1 MISRSIGVLL
11 MVLDAAM
18 NLIANIDCLKLLVF
32 INFSIL
38 ACPPGFKLLDEQAP
52 RCDCYPRITETL
64 NITCHITNK
73 TGYFS
78 WIGNLWIN
86 IEEDEIIYNEYC
98 PHNYCKGGNKMIDL
112 SKNSNSQCDFN
123 RAGRLCG
130 QCNDSYNLAIGS
142 SNCIHCQTNNN
153 LALIIF
159 LALTGF
165 LLVFFIGILN
175 VTVTEGKINGLIF
188 YANMV
193 WTYKDIFFMQVGG
206 KNAVMIFLKTF
217 IAWLNLDFGI
227 ETCFVKGLTAFWKTW
242 LQYIFPFYIWIIA
255 GLIIVAT
262 RYSTRLTNLLG
273 NRAVPL
279 LATLFLLSY
288 MKLLRVV
295 VSSLEFPS
303 YLALTMPMIIIMSH
317 HHELLCGQLMAPS
330 PVLPNASMYK
340 RGA

>member
-1 MISRSIGVLL
+1 MTLVYSWWCTPDGPGCSNEL
-11 MVLDAAM
+11 
-18 NLIANIDCLKLLVF
+18 NNIDCLKLPVF

-38 ACPPGFKLLDEQAP
+38 ACPPGFKLLDDQAP
-52 RCDCYPRITETL
+52 RCDCYPKIAETL

-78 WIGNLWIN
+78 WIARQPLDKIN

-112 SKNSNSQCDFN
+112 SKNSSSQCDFN

-159 LALTGF
+159 FALAGF

-175 VTVTEGKINGLIF
+175 ITVTEGKINGLIF
-188 YANMV
+188 YANIV
-193 WTYKDIFFMQVGG
+193 WAYKDIFFMQVGG

-217 IAWLNLDFGI
+217 IAWLN
-227 ETCFVKGLTAFWKTW
+227 
-242 LQYIFPFYIWIIA
+242 WI
-255 GLIIVAT
+255 LE
-262 RYSTRLTNLLG
+262 
-273 NRAVPL
+273 
-279 LATLFLLSY
+279 
-288 MKLLRVV
+288 LR
-295 VSSLEFPS
+295 
-303 YLALTMPMIIIMSH
+303 LALWRDWLHFGRRGCSTFSH
-317 HHELLCGQLMAPS
+317 STYGS
-330 PVLPNASMYK
+330 VLDW
-340 RGA
+340 